1 MIKNRSNNH
10 KNLLKLSE
18 QELEGQFIDISILTQ
33 EMLDCFEM
41 YKLDNNNIEFF
52 SLTSEQI
59 KRSLDLMVQILDRK
73 STRLNSSHA
82 T

>member
-59 KRSLDLMVQILDRK
+59 KRSLDLMVQIFRK
-73 STRLNSSHA
+73 GERKY
-82 T
+82 

>member
-1 MIKNRSNNH
+1 MEKKRSNNH
-10 KNLLKLSE
+10 NELLILDNK
-18 QELEGQFIDISILTQ
+18 ELEQQFIDISILTQ

-59 KRSLDLMVQILDRK
+59 KRSLDLMVQIFRK
-73 STRLNSSHA
+73 GERKY
-82 T
+82 